1 MRGMRFSNYG
11 LVLAIAATQ
20 LAGTAVSAQQIAVAS
35 TLPDCLTEAPDSLQ
49 ISWTQPCD
57 DGDWLLDT
65 QTGCRMWDWHP
76 EPQDRAVWSGSC
88 PGGRMDGRGIVQWT
102 EHGQA
107 IDRFEGTFR
116 HGKREGFGRYVW
128 TPEASF
134 EGQYAND
141 VPNGFGTATLLGESF
156 SGTWK
161 NGCFSKDSKVVAIGV
176 ERSTCTVAGVAAQG
190 EVRRKGKAAF

>member
-1 MRGMRFSNYG
+1 MRSINYA
-11 LVLAIAATQ
+11 LVLLIATTQ
-20 LAGTAVSAQQIAVAS
+20 LAGTAVSAQQVAAAS
-35 TLPDCLTEAPDSLQ
+35 LQSDCLSEEPDSLQ

-57 DGDWLLDT
+57 EGDWLLDT
-65 QTGCRMWDWHP
+65 QAGCRMWDWHP
-76 EPQDRAVWSGSC
+76 DPKDRAAWTGMC
-88 PGGRMDGRGIVQWT
+88 PGGKKDGRGVVQWT

-116 HGKREGFGRYVW
+116 NGKREGFGRYVW
-128 TPEASF
+128 TPETSF

-161 NGCFSKDSKVVAIGV
+161 NGCLDRDGKVVAIGV
-176 ERSTCTVAGVAAQG
+176 DRSSCTDLTAQ
-190 EVRRKGKAAF
+190 VRRKGKAAF